1 MKLLILVACVPFA
14 LLAACNQQEPSDGPE
29 TGEASADSPGDNLGA
44 DMQDD
49 APLASAA
56 APGLNPTWTYENV
69 RAEVVKLPDVFT
81 DLTLHHEHIPD
92 FVAPMTGELHINSN
106 GATGMR
112 AMQMPFPPA
121 EGVDISGLRVGDK
134 LEVDLGVWG
143 PEAEGGFRFA
153 MIGFRRLPGDT
164 VLDYADKPAAAP
176 DDAGADDS
184 DGG

>member
-1 MKLLILVACVPFA
+1 MKLFSIVACLSLA
-14 LLAACNQQEPSDGPE
+14 LLSACNRQASEPDKDTESG
-29 TGEASADSPGDNLGA
+29 AVSADNLG
-44 DMQDD
+44 DDLRDD

-56 APGLNPTWTYENV
+56 APGLNPTWTYENI
-69 RAEVVKLPDVFT
+69 RAEVVKLPDAFT

-121 EGVDISGLRVGDK
+121 EGVDISGLELGDK

-153 MIGFRRLPGDT
+153 MIGFRRLPSDT
-164 VLDYADKPAAAP
+164 VLDYADKSSVAP
-176 DDAGADDS
+176 GDAGTDDS